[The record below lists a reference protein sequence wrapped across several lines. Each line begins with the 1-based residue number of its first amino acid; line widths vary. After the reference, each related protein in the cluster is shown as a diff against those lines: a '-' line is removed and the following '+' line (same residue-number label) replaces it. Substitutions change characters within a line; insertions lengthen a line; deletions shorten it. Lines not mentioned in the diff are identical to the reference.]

1 MSADRIPPW
10 PLEADDLTQFLART
24 AEDAGD
30 FRGALEELLCAL
42 PLQRAEHLM
51 LLMRHS
57 RSAWLPLLRTRTGRA
72 LVIGNAF
79 SGAGAGLAFLGWEV
93 VLRDDSSERL
103 AFASARAR
111 GLELSMET
119 ELAEGGR
126 ELPHPDE
133 SFDLVVGDDAVE
145 VSTHELA
152 RVSRGEVVLIADNR
166 YGYKRSTGVHGEF
179 EVRRPVE
186 YLKSLF
192 SSEGRSLAG
201 HTTELKRAG
210 LVGLRPH
217 ALYPDSKDFT
227 FCVSLGDS
235 GPTLPIGPKE
245 RSNRLK
251 MLAQGIGLFPHLTPS
266 YALIAHKPRAR
277 LERPLSALFLA
288 EALGVEETA
297 TPPVE
302 HLVNTRG
309 NNALVF
315 SGGERPLILHLPME
329 RHQKRRVKRHLA
341 ALSELREQFPWLP
354 IPRSLGAIMVDGLWY
369 SAEERLEGLTSGQI
383 CGDPIRVERMLRD
396 VAAHLAQLTTRPP
409 APFTEKDCDRLVGAR
424 VRRVVEKA
432 TEPSTIAAVREMEW
446 RAREALVGE
455 VFPLVRAHGD
465 LRSKHVQVD
474 IEGQVLGYLD
484 WGSTEELDLPLFDL
498 LHLLVHERKQEA
510 GLTPGEAWR
519 LLENDRSALRRYER
533 EVLDSYAEALGL
545 LPGVVRAIE
554 RLYPLLVADVAE
566 KCWDYSRPR
575 WVQRL
580 FGI

>member
-1 MSADRIPPW
+1 MSLDRIPPW
-10 PLEADDLTQFLART
+10 PLEADDLAQFFART
-24 AEDAGD
+24 AENAD
-30 FRGALEELLCAL
+30 FRVALEELLCSL

-57 RSAWLPLLRTRTGRA
+57 RSAWLPLLRTRKGRA

-93 VLRDDSSERL
+93 VLRDDSAARL

-111 GLELSMET
+111 GLELPMET
-119 ELAEGGR
+119 ELADGGR
-126 ELPHPDE
+126 KLPHAND
-133 SFDLVVGDDAVE
+133 SFDLVVGDRAAE
-145 VSTHELA
+145 VSAHEMA
-152 RVSRGEVVLIADNR
+152 RISCGEVVLIADNR

-179 EVRRPVE
+179 EVRQPGE

-192 SSEGRSLAG
+192 SKEGRSLAE
-201 HTTELKRAG
+201 HSTELKRAG

-217 ALYPDSKDFT
+217 ALYPDSRDFT

-251 MLAQGIGLFPHLTPS
+251 MLAQGLGLFPHLTPS

-277 LERPLSALFLA
+277 LEPPLSALLLA
-288 EALGVEETA
+288 EALGVEESE

-309 NNALVF
+309 NNALVL
-315 SGGERPLILHLPME
+315 SAGERPLTLHIPME
-329 RHQKRRVKRHLA
+329 SHQKRHVKRHLA
-341 ALSELREQFPWLP
+341 ALAELPLQFPWLP
-354 IPRSLGAIMVDGLWY
+354 IPRSLGAVMVDDLWY

-383 CGDPIRVERMLRD
+383 CGDPKRVERMLKD
-396 VAAHLAQLTTRPP
+396 VAAHFAQLTTRAP
-409 APFTEKDCDRLVGAR
+409 APFTESDCDRLVGAR
-424 VRRVVEKA
+424 MRRVVEKA
-432 TEPSTIAAVREMEW
+432 TEPGTIAALREMEW
-446 RAREALVGE
+446 RAREALVGAI
-455 VFPLVRAHGD
+455 FPLVRAHGD

-474 IEGQVLGYLD
+474 HDGHVLGYLD
-484 WGSTEELDLPLFDL
+484 WGSTEEMDLPLFDL

-519 LLENDRSALRRYER
+519 LLEDDRSALRPYER
-533 EVLDSYAEALGL
+533 EALDSYTDALGL
-545 LPGVVRAIE
+545 LPGVVKAIE
-554 RLYPLLVADVAE
+554 GLYPLLVADVAE
-566 KCWDYSRPR
+566 KNWDYSRPR
-575 WVQRL
+575 WVHRL

>member
-1 MSADRIPPW
+1 MSADRPPPW
-10 PLEADDLTQFLART
+10 PLEADDLAQFFART
-24 AEDAGD
+24 VVDADD
-30 FRGALEELLCAL
+30 FRSALEELLCAL

-57 RSAWLPLLRTRTGRA
+57 RSAWLPLLRTRRGRA

-103 AFASARAR
+103 AFASVRAR
-111 GLELSMET
+111 GLELSMEM
-119 ELAEGGR
+119 ELADGGK
-126 ELPHPDE
+126 LPHPDG
-133 SFDLVVGDDAVE
+133 SFDLVVSDRAPD

-179 EVRRPVE
+179 ELRQAGE

-192 SSEGRSLAG
+192 SGEGRSLAG
-201 HTTELKRAG
+201 HSTELKRAG
-210 LVGLRPH
+210 LVGLRAH

-277 LERPLSALFLA
+277 LERPLSALLLA

-309 NNALVF
+309 NNALVL
-315 SGGERPLILHLPME
+315 SGGERPLALHLPME
-329 RHQKRRVKRHLA
+329 RHQKRHVKRHLA

-354 IPRSLGAIMVDGLWY
+354 IPRPLGAIMVDGLWY

-396 VAAHLAQLTTRPP
+396 VAAH
-409 APFTEKDCDRLVGAR
+409 
-424 VRRVVEKA
+424 
-432 TEPSTIAAVREMEW
+432 
-446 RAREALVGE
+446 
-455 VFPLVRAHGD
+455 
-465 LRSKHVQVD
+465 
-474 IEGQVLGYLD
+474 
-484 WGSTEELDLPLFDL
+484 
-498 LHLLVHERKQEA
+498 
-510 GLTPGEAWR
+510 
-519 LLENDRSALRRYER
+519 
-533 EVLDSYAEALGL
+533 
-545 LPGVVRAIE
+545 
-554 RLYPLLVADVAE
+554 
-566 KCWDYSRPR
+566 
-575 WVQRL
+575 
-580 FGI
+580 